1 MLERRRTFR
10 LLYPDV
16 LGAVTGGTRIPMEH
30 VQIAFGVFPRHA
42 FINQPFEA
50 VIILQS
56 MVNQPLQIKIA
67 MRLPTTDKKDAPAV
81 IDTPKPQINMTM
93 QPGEVGILRMP
104 IIAKPP
110 TQPGKEFP
118 VRVAVRYR
126 VPDEVEFVRPPAGG
140 APPSVLEVSP
150 FKLQALRDIEF
161 KAHTWNESAEIITSY
176 FDLAPH
182 RLPQVP
188 ELPKPRY
195 EVLWSHEYM
204 PQEMVLAKSQLNLA
218 RQLSNSGIY
227 SSSYNAFLEV
237 VSDRFAERELPLH
250 PGEAMAIAKMMAYTL
265 DEAPKLEQVV
275 DIEETRWFLSLCQL
289 LAAQPELAE
298 LDRNEVFARYLF
310 NDVLYEAILMGFHI
324 IQHKVNEDLGD
335 DGERRNYANRVLAWM
350 AGRGFGDLNYVYL
363 PLVLGGLSIS
373 RLVRS
378 KIGENPWDIVDA
390 LTEAM
395 QGRVRLADG
404 ETIIVFDMLNEMLSQ
419 AAMALR
425 SQRIVRG

>member
-1 MLERRRTFR
+1 MLERKSTFR

-16 LGAVTGGTRIPMEH
+16 LGAITGGVRIPMDH
-30 VQIAFGVFPRHA
+30 LQIALGIFPRQA

-50 VIILQS
+50 VILLQS
-56 MVNQPLQIKIA
+56 MVNQPLQVKVA
-67 MRLPTTDKKDAPAV
+67 LRLPTSDRKGAPAV
-81 IDTPKPQINMTM
+81 IDTHKPQIALTM
-93 QPGEVGILRMP
+93 QPGEVGVLRMP

-126 VPDEVEFVRPPAGG
+126 APEAVEFIRPPAGG

-150 FKLQALRDIEF
+150 FKLQALRDVEF

-182 RLPQVP
+182 RLPQVS
-188 ELPKPRY
+188 EMPKSRY
-195 EVLWSHEYM
+195 EVLWMGEYM
-204 PQEMVLAKSQLNLA
+204 PQEAVLAKSQINLA
-218 RQLSNSGIY
+218 RQLSNSSIY
-227 SSSYNAFLEV
+227 SSSYNAFLHAVNE
-237 VSDRFAERELPLH
+237 RFAERDMPLH

-275 DIEETRWFLSLCQL
+275 DVETTRWFLSLCQL
-289 LAAQPELAE
+289 MAAHPELAE
-298 LDRNEVFARYLF
+298 QDRNELFAKYLF
-310 NDVLYEAILMGFHI
+310 NDVLYEAVLMGFHVI
-324 IQHKVNEDLGD
+324 EHKVTEDLGD
-335 DGERRNYANRVLAWM
+335 LDERKLYANRVLAWL
-350 AGRGFGDLNYVYL
+350 AGRGIPDLNYVYL

-378 KIGENPWDIVDA
+378 LIGENPWDIVDA
-390 LTEAM
+390 LSEAL
-395 QGRVRLADG
+395 QGRIRLADG
-404 ETIIVFDMLNEMLSQ
+404 ETIIVFDMLNTMINQ
-419 AAMALR
+419 ASLALR